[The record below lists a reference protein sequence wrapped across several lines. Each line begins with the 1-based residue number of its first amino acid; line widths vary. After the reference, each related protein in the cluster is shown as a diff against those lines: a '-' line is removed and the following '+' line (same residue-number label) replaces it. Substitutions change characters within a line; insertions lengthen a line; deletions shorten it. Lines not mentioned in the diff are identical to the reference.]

1 MRPDSLAMAAL
12 SRRIILFLSIFICF
26 TPQLKALPD
35 LVASFSDVEA
45 LLERV
50 PQGTGKLLLTV
61 ESFSGKNAKRVSQVA
76 DRVEIWLGARRI
88 ASLDANSPQV
98 VEEGRR
104 RRIFPFPPI
113 ELSSGYY
120 FLTVRLYR
128 KGSFSARQKWQGE
141 TFQVG
146 IHPGRTTRLHKTI
159 PIFLW

>member
-1 MRPDSLAMAAL
+1 MRLDRPAMPLFPLRILMILGVMLSLA
-12 SRRIILFLSIFICF
+12 SCV
-26 TPQLKALPD
+26 QALPD
-35 LVASFSDVEA
+35 VVASFSDVEA
-45 LLERV
+45 LLEKV
-50 PQGTGKLLLTV
+50 PQGTGQLVLTV
-61 ESFSGKNAKRVSQVA
+61 ESFSGKDAKRVSQVA

-88 ASLDANSPQV
+88 ASLDANSPKV

-113 ELSSGYY
+113 ELSSGYH

-128 KGSFSARQKWQGE
+128 KGSFSARQKWDGE